1 MERTTLTLGEI
12 IENNV
17 NIFDFDYPF
26 YSEEYR
32 PTFERHFIE
41 HFYFDEIG
49 QETIAKFKQRLKIK
63 FNLIM
68 PYWNKIF
75 LADELEQRILDNY
88 DVTETY
94 TSNIENTSN
103 GINQNTNNIVNNN
116 VSNVSTENIN
126 KNLQSDTPVTKT
138 DLEQVDYFSN
148 ITKDINNGIVNNS
161 TNEES
166 NIKSDTITNVNNNRI
181 ENWERRTQ
189 GNIGVQ
195 TDADAIIK
203 YWQSLRQI
211 EKEIF
216 EQCSSLFMEVW

>member
-49 QETIAKFKQRLKIK
+49 QETVAKFKQRLKIK

-75 LADELEQRILDNY
+75 LADNLEQRILDNY

-94 TSNIENTSN
+94 TREIANNSTA
-103 GINQNTNNIVNNN
+103 TNE
-116 VSNVSTENIN
+116 STN

-148 ITKDINNGIVNNS
+148 IVKDIGNNTS
-161 TNEES
+161 
-166 NIKSDTITNVNNNRI
+166 NVNNNSL
-181 ENWERRTQ
+181 ENWERRMQ

>member
-1 MERTTLTLGEI
+1 MTGTTLTLGEL

-32 PTFERHFIE
+32 KTFEKHFIDN
-41 HFYFDEIG
+41 FYYDEIAH
-49 QETIAKFKQRLKIK
+49 ETVARFKHRLKNK

-75 LADELEQRILDNY
+75 IADELEQRILDNY

-94 TSNIENTSN
+94 TRDVKNSTKAM
-103 GINQNTNNIVNNN
+103 NQNNIDTN
-116 VSNVSTENIN
+116 SNSTNR
-126 KNLQSDTPVTKT
+126 NLESETPTSKV
-138 DLEQVDYFSN
+138 DFDQVDFFSN
-148 ITKDINNGIVNNS
+148 IVKDIGNSNSSTIANN
-161 TNEES
+161 TNDVIGDS
-166 NIKSDTITNVNNNRI
+166 K
-181 ENWERRTQ
+181 ENWTRTMQ

-211 EKEIF
+211 EMEIF
-216 EQCSSLFMEVW
+216 NQCSDLFMEVY

>member
-1 MERTTLTLGEI
+1 MQTMTLGEL
-12 IENNV
+12 IENNI

-26 YSEEYR
+26 YNEER
-32 PTFERHFIE
+32 RKQFEQHFIE

-49 QETIAKFKQRLKIK
+49 QETVARFKHRLKIK
-63 FNLIM
+63 LNLIM

-94 TSNIENTSN
+94 TRDVTNNTNATNENVNRNLASETPITKVDFEKVDFFSSIVKDIGNNTSKVN
-103 GINQNTNNIVNNN
+103 GD
-116 VSNVSTENIN
+116 S
-126 KNLQSDTPVTKT
+126 K
-138 DLEQVDYFSN
+138 
-148 ITKDINNGIVNNS
+148 
-161 TNEES
+161 
-166 NIKSDTITNVNNNRI
+166 
-181 ENWERRTQ
+181 ENWTRKMQ

-211 EKEIF
+211 EIEIF
-216 EQCSSLFMEVW
+216 SQCDDLFMGVY

>member
-17 NIFDFDYPF
+17 NIFDFEYPF

-49 QETIAKFKQRLKIK
+49 QETVAKFKQRLKIK

-116 VSNVSTENIN
+116 VSNVSTENTN

-138 DLEQVDYFSN
+138 DLDQVDYFSN

-166 NIKSDTITNVNNNRI
+166 NIKSDTITNINDNRI
-181 ENWERRTQ
+181 EKWERRMQ

-216 EQCSSLFMEVW
+216 EQCSNLFMEVW

>member
-12 IENNV
+12 IENDV
-17 NIFDFDYPF
+17 NIFDFNYPF

-49 QETIAKFKQRLKIK
+49 QETVARFKQRLKIK
-63 FNLIM
+63 LNLIM

-94 TSNIENTSN
+94 TREVANNSSA
-103 GINQNTNNIVNNN
+103 TNE
-116 VSNVSTENIN
+116 STN
-126 KNLQSDTPVTKT
+126 KNLQSDTPVTRT

-148 ITKDINNGIVNNS
+148 IVKDIGNNTS
-161 TNEES
+161 
-166 NIKSDTITNVNNNRI
+166 NVNNNSI
-181 ENWERRTQ
+181 ENWERRMQ

-203 YWQSLRQI
+203 YWNSLRQI
-211 EKEIF
+211 ENEIF
-216 EQCSSLFMEVW
+216 EQCSNLFMEVY

>member
-17 NIFDFDYPF
+17 NIFDFEYPF
-26 YSEEYR
+26 YSEDYR

-49 QETIAKFKQRLKIK
+49 QETVAKFKQRLKIK

-116 VSNVSTENIN
+116 VSNVSTENTN

-148 ITKDINNGIVNNS
+148 ITKDINNGIVNNT

-166 NIKSDTITNVNNNRI
+166 NIQSDTITKVNDN
-181 ENWERRTQ
+181 
-189 GNIGVQ
+189 
-195 TDADAIIK
+195 K
-203 YWQSLRQI
+203 
-211 EKEIF
+211 KE
-216 EQCSSLFMEVW
+216 

>member
-41 HFYFDEIG
+41 YFYFDEIG
-49 QETIAKFKQRLKIK
+49 QETVAKFKQRLKIK

-75 LADELEQRILDNY
+75 LADNLEQRILDNY

-94 TSNIENTSN
+94 TREVANNSTA
-103 GINQNTNNIVNNN
+103 INE
-116 VSNVSTENIN
+116 STN

-138 DLEQVDYFSN
+138 DLEQVDFFSN
-148 ITKDINNGIVNNS
+148 IVKDIGNNTS
-161 TNEES
+161 
-166 NIKSDTITNVNNNRI
+166 NVNNNSL
-181 ENWERRTQ
+181 ENWERRMQ
-189 GNIGVQ
+189 GNVGVQ

-211 EKEIF
+211 ENEIF
-216 EQCSSLFMEVW
+216 EQCSNLFMEVW

>member
-1 MERTTLTLGEI
+1 MERTTITLGEI

-26 YSEEYR
+26 YSEDYR

-41 HFYFDEIG
+41 YFYFDEIG
-49 QETIAKFKQRLKIK
+49 QETVAKFKQRLKIK

-75 LADELEQRILDNY
+75 LADNLEQRILDNY

-94 TSNIENTSN
+94 TREVANNSTA
-103 GINQNTNNIVNNN
+103 INE
-116 VSNVSTENIN
+116 STN

-148 ITKDINNGIVNNS
+148 IKKDIGNNTS
-161 TNEES
+161 
-166 NIKSDTITNVNNNRI
+166 NVNNNSL
-181 ENWERRTQ
+181 ENWERRMQ

-211 EKEIF
+211 ENEIF
-216 EQCSSLFMEVW
+216 EQCSNLFMGVW

>member
-49 QETIAKFKQRLKIK
+49 QETVAKFKQRLKIK

-75 LADELEQRILDNY
+75 LADNLEQRILDNY

-94 TSNIENTSN
+94 TREIANNSIA
-103 GINQNTNNIVNNN
+103 TNE
-116 VSNVSTENIN
+116 STN

-148 ITKDINNGIVNNS
+148 IVKDIGNNTS
-161 TNEES
+161 
-166 NIKSDTITNVNNNRI
+166 NVNNNSL
-181 ENWERRTQ
+181 ENWERRMQ

>member
-1 MERTTLTLGEI
+1 MERTTITLGEI

-49 QETIAKFKQRLKIK
+49 QETVAKFKQRLKIK

-75 LADELEQRILDNY
+75 LADNLEQRILDNY

-94 TSNIENTSN
+94 TREIANNSTA
-103 GINQNTNNIVNNN
+103 TNE
-116 VSNVSTENIN
+116 STN

-148 ITKDINNGIVNNS
+148 IVKDIGNNTS
-161 TNEES
+161 
-166 NIKSDTITNVNNNRI
+166 NVNNNSL
-181 ENWERRTQ
+181 ENWERRMQ

-216 EQCSSLFMEVW
+216 EQCSNLFMEVW

>member
-1 MERTTLTLGEI
+1 MERTTMTLGEI

-17 NIFDFDYPF
+17 NIFDFEYPF
-26 YSEEYR
+26 YSEDYR
-32 PTFERHFIE
+32 PTFEKHFIE

-75 LADELEQRILDNY
+75 LADNLEQRILDNY

-94 TSNIENTSN
+94 TREVANNSTA
-103 GINQNTNNIVNNN
+103 TNE
-116 VSNVSTENIN
+116 STN

-148 ITKDINNGIVNNS
+148 IVKDIGNNTS
-161 TNEES
+161 
-166 NIKSDTITNVNNNRI
+166 NVNNNSL
-181 ENWERRTQ
+181 ENWERRMQ

-195 TDADAIIK
+195 TDADAIMK

-211 EKEIF
+211 EKEII
-216 EQCSSLFMEVW
+216 EQCSNLFMEVW

>member
-49 QETIAKFKQRLKIK
+49 QETVAKFKQRLKIK

-116 VSNVSTENIN
+116 ISNVSTENTN
-126 KNLQSDTPVTKT
+126 KNLQSDTPITKT
-138 DLEQVDYFSN
+138 DFEQVDYFSN
-148 ITKDINNGIVNNS
+148 ITKDINNGIINNS

-166 NIKSDTITNVNNNRI
+166 NIKSDTITNVNDNRI
-181 ENWERRTQ
+181 EKWTRTMQ

-203 YWQSLRQI
+203 YWKSLRQI
-211 EKEIF
+211 ENEIF
-216 EQCSSLFMEVW
+216 KQCSNLFMEVW

>member
-17 NIFDFDYPF
+17 NIFDFEYPF

-49 QETIAKFKQRLKIK
+49 QETVARFKQRLKIK

-94 TSNIENTSN
+94 TREVANNSTA
-103 GINQNTNNIVNNN
+103 TNE
-116 VSNVSTENIN
+116 STN

-148 ITKDINNGIVNNS
+148 IVKDIGNNTS
-161 TNEES
+161 
-166 NIKSDTITNVNNNRI
+166 NVNNNSL
-181 ENWERRTQ
+181 ENWERRMQ

-195 TDADAIIK
+195 TDADAIMK

-211 EKEIF
+211 ENEIF
-216 EQCSSLFMEVW
+216 EQCSNLFMEVW

>member
-1 MERTTLTLGEI
+1 MEQTTLTLGEL

-17 NIFDFDYPF
+17 NIFDFEYPF

-32 PTFERHFIE
+32 KTFEQHFID

-49 QETIAKFKQRLKIK
+49 QETASRFKQRLKIK
-63 FNLIM
+63 LNLIM

-94 TSNIENTSN
+94 TRDVINNTNATNENVNKNLASDTPTTKVDFEKVDFFSSIVKDIGNNTSN
-103 GINQNTNNIVNNN
+103 
-116 VSNVSTENIN
+116 VSGDS
-126 KNLQSDTPVTKT
+126 K
-138 DLEQVDYFSN
+138 
-148 ITKDINNGIVNNS
+148 
-161 TNEES
+161 
-166 NIKSDTITNVNNNRI
+166 
-181 ENWERRTQ
+181 ENWTRKMQ

-216 EQCSSLFMEVW
+216 NQCDDLFMGVY

>member
-1 MERTTLTLGEI
+1 MSNYTITLGQI
-12 IENNV
+12 VENNIE
-17 NIFDFDYPF
+17 IFDFDYPF
-26 YSEEYR
+26 YNEER
-32 PTFERHFIE
+32 RKQFEQHFIE

-49 QETIAKFKQRLKIK
+49 QETVARFKQRLKIK
-63 FNLIM
+63 LNLIM

-94 TSNIENTSN
+94 TRNYTT
-103 GINQNTNNIVNNN
+103 NTNAT
-116 VSNVSTENIN
+116 TESVN
-126 KNLQSDTPVTKT
+126 KNLESDTPTTKT
-138 DLEQVDYFSN
+138 DFEQVDYFSN
-148 ITKDINNGIVNNS
+148 IIKDIGNNTS
-161 TNEES
+161 
-166 NIKSDTITNVNNNRI
+166 NVNYNNN
-181 ENWERRTQ
+181 EHWERRMQ

-216 EQCSSLFMEVW
+216 EQCSDLFMEVY

>member
-1 MERTTLTLGEI
+1 MEKTTLTLGEI

-17 NIFDFDYPF
+17 NIFDFEYPF

-49 QETIAKFKQRLKIK
+49 QETVAKFKQRLKIK

-75 LADELEQRILDNY
+75 LADNLEQRILDNY

-94 TSNIENTSN
+94 TSSIENTTN
-103 GINQNTNNIVNNN
+103 AINENNINTSNEN
-116 VSNVSTENIN
+116 VN
-126 KNLQSDTPVTKT
+126 KNLSSDTPVTKT

-148 ITKDINNGIVNNS
+148 ITKDIVNGS
-161 TNEES
+161 S
-166 NIKSDTITNVNNNRI
+166 NTISNNVNNVNDNRK
-181 ENWERRTQ
+181 EKWERRMQ

-195 TDADAIIK
+195 TDADAIMK

-211 EKEIF
+211 ENEIF
-216 EQCSSLFMEVW
+216 EQCSNLFMEVW

>member
-26 YSEEYR
+26 YSEDYR

-75 LADELEQRILDNY
+75 LADNLEQRILDNY

-94 TSNIENTSN
+94 TREVANNSTA
-103 GINQNTNNIVNNN
+103 TNE
-116 VSNVSTENIN
+116 STN

-148 ITKDINNGIVNNS
+148 IVKDIGNNTS
-161 TNEES
+161 
-166 NIKSDTITNVNNNRI
+166 NVNNNSL
-181 ENWERRTQ
+181 ENWERRMQ

-195 TDADAIIK
+195 TDADAIMK

-211 EKEIF
+211 ENEIF